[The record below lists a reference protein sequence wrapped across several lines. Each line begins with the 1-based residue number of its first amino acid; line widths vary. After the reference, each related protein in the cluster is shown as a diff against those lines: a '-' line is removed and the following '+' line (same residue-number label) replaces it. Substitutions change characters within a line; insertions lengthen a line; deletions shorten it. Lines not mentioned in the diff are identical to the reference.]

1 MSSRTSGIL
10 SGMRQRRAERKK
22 PKRFVALKKVTLD
35 SDQQR
40 SISTAQA
47 NLPKHTITQKHI
59 GRSSA
64 AFTVAMAFHAVIAI
78 LIGVFVIVD
87 QIEQETEIFDVSM
100 IREEP
105 KAKRRFRGR
114 ETPKFES
121 KQQEQ
126 KPVFKQPIRTNTQQL
141 PSNNAFTI
149 PDGTDAGLDL
159 TAPDVGDGPA
169 IIDVERN
176 FVQPSTTIEP
186 ETTTPAFELKRE
198 APPTMLDKLDTP
210 IPDGDLGIGNI
221 EITTEK
227 GIEIPTYKLR
237 VEPKYPDSAK
247 KAEKEG
253 TVILAATIDENGI
266 PKDIVAVTS
275 IGFGLEEA
283 AIEALKKTTFR
294 PATKGG
300 KPISLENVQIPYEF
314 KLEDS

>member
-1 MSSRTSGIL
+1 
-10 SGMRQRRAERKK
+10 MRQRRAERKK
-22 PKRFVALKKVTLD
+22 PKRFVALKKVALD

-47 NLPKHTITQKHI
+47 SLPKHTITQKHI

-64 AFTVAMAFHAVIAI
+64 AFTIAMAFHALIAI
-78 LIGVFVIVD
+78 FITVFVIVD
-87 QIEQETEIFDVSM
+87 KIEKEKEIFDVSM
-100 IREEP
+100 IREES
-105 KAKRRFRGR
+105 KAKRRYMRR

-121 KQQEQ
+121 KQQER
-126 KPVFKQPIRTNTQQL
+126 KPVFKQPVRTNTQQL

-149 PDGTDAGLDL
+149 PDGTDAGADL
-159 TAPDVGDGPA
+159 ITPDVSDGPA
-169 IIDVERN
+169 IINVERN
-176 FVQPSTTIEP
+176 FIQPSTTIEP
-186 ETTTPAFELKRE
+186 DSRTPAFELKRE
-198 APPTMLDKLDTP
+198 EPPTVLDKLDTS

-221 EITTEK
+221 EIKTEA

-237 VEPKYPDSAK
+237 VEPKYPDTAK

-275 IGFGLEEA
+275 LGFGLEEA

>member
-1 MSSRTSGIL
+1 
-10 SGMRQRRAERKK
+10 MRQRRAERKK
-22 PKRFVALKKVTLD
+22 PKRFVALKKVALD

-59 GRSSA
+59 ARSSA
-64 AFTVAMAFHAVIAI
+64 AFTIAMAFHALIAI
-78 LIGVFVIVD
+78 FITVFVIVD
-87 QIEQETEIFDVSM
+87 RIEKETETFDVSM
-100 IREEP
+100 IREES
-105 KAKRRFRGR
+105 KTKRQLIRRK
-114 ETPKFES
+114 TPKFES
-121 KQQEQ
+121 KQQER
-126 KPVFKQPIRTNTQQL
+126 KPVFKQPVRTNTQQL

-149 PDGTDAGLDL
+149 PDGTDAGADL
-159 TAPDVGDGPA
+159 ITPDVSDGPA

-176 FVQPSTTIEP
+176 FIQPSTTIEP

-198 APPTMLDKLDTP
+198 APPTMLEKLDTN
-210 IPDGDLGIGNI
+210 IPDGDLGIGDI
-221 EITTEK
+221 EITTETGVEK
-227 GIEIPTYKLR
+227 PTYKLR
-237 VEPKYPDSAK
+237 VKPKYPDTAK

-253 TVILAATIDENGI
+253 TVMLAATIDENGI
-266 PKDIVAVTS
+266 PKDIVALTS

>member
-10 SGMRQRRAERKK
+10 SDMRQRRAERKK
-22 PKRFVALKKVTLD
+22 PKRFVALKKVALD
-35 SDQQR
+35 PNQQR

-47 NLPKHTITQKHI
+47 NSPKHPITQKHI
-59 GRSSA
+59 GRNSA
-64 AFTVAMAFHAVIAI
+64 AFTVAMVFHALIAI
-78 LIGVFVIVD
+78 FIGFFVIID
-87 QIEQETEIFDVSM
+87 RIEQERETFDVSM

-105 KAKRRFRGR
+105 KAKRRFIRR
-114 ETPKFES
+114 ETMKIQP

-126 KPVFKQPIRTNTQQL
+126 KLVLKQPVRTATEQL
-141 PSNNAFTI
+141 PSNDAFTI
-149 PDGTDAGLDL
+149 PDGTDTGVDL
-159 TAPDVGDGPA
+159 ITPDVNEGPA
-169 IIDVERN
+169 AIDVDRN

-198 APPTMLDKLDTP
+198 APTMLDKLDTP
-210 IPDGDLGIGNI
+210 APDDALGSVNI
-221 EITTEK
+221 EINTQAGTVR
-227 GIEIPTYKLR
+227 PTYKFR
-237 VEPKYPDSAK
+237 VKPKYPDSAK

-253 TVILAATIDENGI
+253 TVILEATIDEKGM

-275 IGFGLEEA
+275 LGFGLEDA

-300 KPISLENVQIPYEF
+300 KAISLENVQIPYEF